1 MPSIELLLICLSA
14 IVTVFA
20 LLSLLALVM
29 RLIIAVF
36 PEKVADTDSAYLAA
50 IASVISTI
58 YPQTKITKVEEI
70 K

>member
-1 MPSIELLLICLSA
+1 MPSNELLLICLSA
-14 IVTVFA
+14 VIAVFA
-20 LLSLLALVM
+20 LLSILALVM

>member
-1 MPSIELLLICLSA
+1 MPSNELLLICISA
-14 IVTVFA
+14 ILAVFV

-36 PEKVADTDSAYLAA
+36 PEKIATSDSAYIAA

>member
-1 MPSIELLLICLSA
+1 MPSNELLLICLSA
-14 IVTVFA
+14 VVAVFA